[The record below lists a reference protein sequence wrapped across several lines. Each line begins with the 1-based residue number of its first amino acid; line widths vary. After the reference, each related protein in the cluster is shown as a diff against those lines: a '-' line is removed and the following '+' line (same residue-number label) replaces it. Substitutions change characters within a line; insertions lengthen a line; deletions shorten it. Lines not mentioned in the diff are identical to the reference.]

1 MLGRRPRSRL
11 DLLKPNTAVRVEAQM
26 AKHKKHHDQHAKHR
40 PLIVGNSVYVRN
52 YHGGCLELLRRRQRY
67 QCHFFG

>member
-1 MLGRRPRSRL
+1 MLGQRPRSRL

-40 PLIVGNSVYVRN
+40 P
-52 YHGGCLELLRRRQRY
+52 
-67 QCHFFG
+67 